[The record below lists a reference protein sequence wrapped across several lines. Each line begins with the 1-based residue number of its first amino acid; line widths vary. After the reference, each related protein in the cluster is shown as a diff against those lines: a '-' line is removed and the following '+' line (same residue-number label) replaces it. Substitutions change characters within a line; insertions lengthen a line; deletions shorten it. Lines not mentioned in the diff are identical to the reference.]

1 MHEITFCDC
10 MSLCSQVCNSIG
22 HVDHVPS
29 HHRIGHEREARSLV
43 RLIFWLMLSK
53 QSLVGEKEEQPE
65 RVQSFSFVELGINA
79 TSIVP
84 SGTVVKETMLSAFR
98 IISTQKASLLSAK
111 MRIISNKRL
120 ASPRITRVIRR
131 Y

>member
-120 ASPRITRVIRR
+120 A
-131 Y
+131 